1 MPQNPPITP
10 EPRTFV
16 LRCSS
21 PGEGPGPVRIE
32 AASMLAAALNYAE
45 HWPQCGLV
53 GVEVLDPATGERSCF
68 TLDVG

>member
-1 MPQNPPITP
+1 MPDNQSSPP

-32 AASMLAAALNYAE
+32 AGSMLEAAMDYAE

-53 GVEVLDPATGERSCF
+53 GVEVYDPATGERDCF